1 MKLIII
7 DEISM
12 VSSLNL
18 AYIHLRLDELF
29 GGDEW
34 FGSRN
39 MLFVGDI
46 LQLQPVNGSAV
57 FENITQKTLL
67 HKLGCAASI
76 NIWKDSVTYDELTI
90 NERQKSDAEFADI
103 LDCVR
108 RGCPTDKIHA
118 TLQQRVIQGSITDKF
133 EALCRVGQ
141 TPLCLFPTRN
151 LCKQF
156 NHEMLEKIGTELHK
170 LVCVDEVDQTS
181 STRKWSKKAAEQL
194 EKLNN
199 DCNMTAGLE
208 ANLVLAIGARVMLR
222 RNIDTTIGL
231 VNGAIGTV
239 LCISKEQIKVI
250 FDHISA
256 PYDVERVQ
264 KKFMVMKNFYVYRQQ
279 FPLMLA
285 YAITIHKSQGLSL
298 DCTIVDLSDRDFSA
312 GMACVAL
319 SRVRSLAGL
328 HLSAFDTKSI
338 SVSTSCLKEVNRL
351 RGLFRNDLP
360 QYQLPKQTA
369 TTCRKRK
376 LTGSN
381 SGNPQKI
388 LRTAK
393 TTRESLLNKAARK
406 RKRSKSKLCDD
417 GRPKKKLRTCA
428 AATNI
433 PRPQNRTWP
442 LGSIRLMK
450 NGNVIRVP
458 LWACNLWQQVGY
470 TWVVQRSL

>member
-1 MKLIII
+1 
-7 DEISM
+7 
-12 VSSLNL
+12 
-18 AYIHLRLDELF
+18 
-29 GGDEW
+29 
-34 FGSRN
+34 
-39 MLFVGDI
+39 
-46 LQLQPVNGSAV
+46 
-57 FENITQKTLL
+57 
-67 HKLGCAASI
+67 
-76 NIWKDSVTYDELTI
+76 
-90 NERQKSDAEFADI
+90 
-103 LDCVR
+103 
-108 RGCPTDKIHA
+108 
-118 TLQQRVIQGSITDKF
+118 
-133 EALCRVGQ
+133 
-141 TPLCLFPTRN
+141 
-151 LCKQF
+151 
-156 NHEMLEKIGTELHK
+156 
-170 LVCVDEVDQTS
+170 
-181 STRKWSKKAAEQL
+181 
-194 EKLNN
+194 
-199 DCNMTAGLE
+199 MTAGLK

-239 LCISKEQIKVI
+239 LCISKEQIKVK

-264 KKFMVMKNFYVYRQQ
+264 NKFLVMKNFYVYRQQ
-279 FPLMLA
+279 FPLILA
-285 YAITIHKSQGLSL
+285 YAITIHNSQGLSL
-298 DCTIVDLSDRDFSA
+298 DCTIVDLSDRVFSA
-312 GMACVAL
+312 GMAYVAL

-338 SVSTSCLKEVNRL
+338 SISTSCLKEINRL
-351 RGLFRNDLP
+351 RGLFRKDLP

-442 LGSIRLMK
+442 FRFNPVNEEWQRNSCAIMGLQFVAASGLHMGGPEVTLTRPCTTHSINGDGNCLFRTLSFIIIGSEEQHTLVCEAILHHMLQIAHFMLSHHIDDNSSVSEYIKHTCMDQDGTWGTDIEILTLAHLLNTCIFVYTTEQCNWWRYCPQ
-450 NGNVIRVP
+450 NVD
-458 LWACNLWQQVGY
+458 
-470 TWVVQRSL
+470 RSLNVDLTSMSMYIQNPGEHFDVVCSRFASI